1 MKGLFAALQ
10 FLSAARRYRKT
21 AMQPAE
27 IASGIL
33 YFPLVGLGLG
43 LILVGL
49 NYLLER
55 YLESEILSTVH
66 VMMLIIL
73 TGAVHLEE
81 LQKSF
86 DRLSERSPIGRGPE
100 SPMGIYGLLAIL
112 LVVLFKIRAIE
123 VIGETRSLTL
133 LIAPTLARWAPL
145 MLVYGGSAESNSAR
159 IGEGLRNWQFVI
171 ITALTLAA
179 AGYFL
184 GIAGLWV
191 GLCLSLL
198 ALFTRL
204 YVTRQSGGFAQ
215 DDLGALIELGES
227 LSFVLFA
234 SF

>member
-1 MKGLFAALQ
+1 LA
-10 FLSAARRYRKT
+10 
-21 AMQPAE
+21 
-27 IASGIL
+27 
-33 YFPLVGLGLG
+33 
-43 LILVGL
+43 GL

-55 YLESEILSTVH
+55 YLESEILGTVH
-66 VMMLIIL
+66 VTMLIVM

-86 DRLSERSPIGRGPE
+86 DRLSAPSPFGRASG
-100 SPMGIYGLLAIL
+100 SPPGIYGLLAVL

-159 IGEGLRNWQFVI
+159 IAEQLKSWQFVI
-171 ITALTLAA
+171 ITALTLTA

-204 YVTRQSGGFAQ
+204 YVTRRSGGFDR
-215 DDLGALIELGES
+215 DDLGLLIELGES

-234 SF
+234 SL